1 MFLYLYMIV
10 QTFLSFILVGIFYG
24 AFSMFIRE
32 VLPSDNCLNIFKIA
46 NVIENIYLIFLFS
59 CLLLSTTVDV
69 KWAEMG
75 FRACS
80 FGMGVFT
87 ILMIVCTIIFTVDE
101 PIGSLAVILIAL
113 FLLSYALPLILNM
126 TKLKF

>member
-1 MFLYLYMIV
+1 MLLYIYMIV
-10 QTFLSFILVGIFYG
+10 ITILSYILVGIFYG

-32 VLPSDNCLNIFKIA
+32 VLPSDNCMNIFKAA
-46 NVIENIYLIFLFS
+46 NVIENFYLIFLFS

-80 FGMGVFT
+80 FGMGLFT
-87 ILMIVCTIIFTVDE
+87 ILMIISTIIFTVDE
-101 PIGSLAVILIAL
+101 PIGSLAVLLISL
-113 FLLSYALPLILNM
+113 FLLSYALPLVLNL